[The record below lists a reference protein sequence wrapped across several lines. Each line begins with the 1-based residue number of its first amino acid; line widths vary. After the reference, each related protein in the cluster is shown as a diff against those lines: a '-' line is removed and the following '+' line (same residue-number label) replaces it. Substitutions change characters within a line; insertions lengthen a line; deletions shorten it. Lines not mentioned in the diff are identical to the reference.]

1 MQLTAYWVGSNVV
14 AARSEEGAVQVM
26 ARHEP
31 PGRWALGDVSAL
43 SAVDL
48 SQRVS
53 AGAPETF
60 AQALAAADEPQLI
73 LWDFNGA

>member
-31 PGRWALGDVSAL
+31 PGRWVAADVVLLTPAELDQPVALD
-43 SAVDL
+43 
-48 SQRVS
+48 
-53 AGAPETF
+53 APETF
-60 AQALAAADEPQLI
+60 AQALKRASEPQLI
-73 LWDFNGA
+73 LWDFPGI